1 MINLKKFSSE
11 AVTKGHPDKVA
22 DQISDA
28 LLDAYLSQ
36 ESTAKVAIETVVSKQ
51 KVIVLGEI
59 KTTKEISSTIIE
71 KIIRKTIK
79 KIGYDKPEE
88 GFDYNN
94 VDIINLIHEQS
105 MEINQAVEK
114 KGAGDQG
121 MMFGYATNETSVYLP
136 LNFVLVRQLAR
147 KLTETRINRTLPFLR
162 PDGKTQLTISYN
174 EQNQPLYIN
183 SIIISCQHS
192 QSICLKELEKQIIEN
207 IINTIIPKNLITFQT
222 KFYINPSGSF
232 LQGGPSVDTGLTG
245 RKIIQDSYGSEIRHG
260 GGCFS
265 GKDASKVDRSG
276 AYMARYLSKN
286 IVASG
291 ICNKC
296 EIQISYGIGLTQPL
310 GIYLNTFQT
319 NKIPE
324 KVIISTIE
332 KNFDLSPQGIIK
344 FLNLTKPIFS
354 ITASEGHFGR
364 EDNLFAWEKIDKKN
378 IFAKLMK

>member
-1 MINLKKFSSE
+1 MKQFSSE

-28 LLDAYLSQ
+28 ILDAYLSQ
-36 ESTAKVAIETVVSKQ
+36 DSTAKVAIETVVTKQ

-59 KTTKEISSTIIE
+59 KTSKELSSSIIE
-71 KIIRKTIK
+71 KIIRKTIQ
-79 KIGYDKPEE
+79 KIGYDEPEE
-88 GFDYNN
+88 GFDYNS
-94 VDIINLIHEQS
+94 VSIINLIHEQS
-105 MEINQAVEK
+105 IEISQAVEN

-121 MMFGYATNETSVYLP
+121 MMFGYATDETLVYLP
-136 LNFVLVRQLAR
+136 LNFVLARQLAR
-147 KLTETRINRTLPFLR
+147 KLTETRMNKILSFLR
-162 PDGKTQLTISYN
+162 PDGKTQVTITYD
-174 EQNQPLYIN
+174 EQNQPLYID
-183 SIIISCQHS
+183 SIVISCQHS
-192 QSICLKELEKQIIEN
+192 KNISLEELKKQIIKN
-207 IINTIIPKNLITFQT
+207 IINPIIPKNLINSRTQ
-222 KFYINPSGSF
+222 FYINPSGSF
-232 LQGGPSVDTGLTG
+232 VQGGPSVDTGLTG
-245 RKIIQDSYGSEIRHG
+245 RKIIQDSYGSEVRHG

-291 ICNKC
+291 ICTKC

-324 KVIISTIE
+324 ELIISTIK
-332 KNFDLSPQGIIK
+332 KNFDLSPQGVIK
-344 FLNLTKPIFS
+344 FLNLTKPIFT

-364 EDNLFAWEKIDKKN
+364 EDNLFSWEKIDQKN
-378 IFAKLMK
+378 LFAKLMK

>member
-1 MINLKKFSSE
+1 MKKFSSE